1 MTESQGHLTA
11 QPYSDKSAIPFG
23 LMEDQYKDLLEN
35 KDLRKIS
42 SGDFTG
48 VGDKVKEMFS
58 VISNDRVPEASKT
71 IDHIVD
77 ANKMI
82 GEFERVMISASKM
95 YGSLVNTL
103 LLDLANAH
111 LLDIAAKDERVA
123 VLEQITQHPL
133 YEHLVKAEAR
143 ITELEAQVQEL
154 IEELIEELQDVV
166 CFAPECTTSK
176 EYAVKRLEELM
187 SQYVFLD
194 NKWEAK

>member
-82 GEFERVMISASKM
+82 GEFERVMIRASKM

-111 LLDIAAKDERVA
+111 LLDIAAKDERIA

-187 SQYVFLD
+187 N

>member
-1 MTESQGHLTA
+1 MIESQGHLTA
-11 QPYSDKSAIPFG
+11 QPYSDKS
-23 LMEDQYKDLLEN
+23 
-35 KDLRKIS
+35 
-42 SGDFTG
+42 
-48 VGDKVKEMFS
+48 
-58 VISNDRVPEASKT
+58 
-71 IDHIVD
+71 DHIGETK
-77 ANKMI
+77 KMI
-82 GEFERVMISASKM
+82 GEFERVMIRASKM

-194 NKWEAK
+194 NKWGAK

>member
-187 SQYVFLD
+187 N

>member
-1 MTESQGHLTA
+1 MSMTDMAGET
-11 QPYSDKSAIPFG
+11 
-23 LMEDQYKDLLEN
+23 M
-35 KDLRKIS
+35 
-42 SGDFTG
+42 
-48 VGDKVKEMFS
+48 
-58 VISNDRVPEASKT
+58 
-71 IDHIVD
+71 
-77 ANKMI
+77 
-82 GEFERVMISASKM
+82 GEFEDVLK
-95 YGSLVNTL
+95 SLTNLSCSWCEEYHENEINALV
-103 LLDLANAH
+103 NAH

>member
-1 MTESQGHLTA
+1 MSMTDMAGET
-11 QPYSDKSAIPFG
+11 
-23 LMEDQYKDLLEN
+23 M
-35 KDLRKIS
+35 
-42 SGDFTG
+42 
-48 VGDKVKEMFS
+48 
-58 VISNDRVPEASKT
+58 
-71 IDHIVD
+71 
-77 ANKMI
+77 
-82 GEFERVMISASKM
+82 GEFEDVLK
-95 YGSLVNTL
+95 SLTNLSCSWCEEYHENEINALV
-103 LLDLANAH
+103 NAH
-111 LLDIAAKDERVA
+111 LLDIAAKDERIA

-187 SQYVFLD
+187 N